1 MINRSSE
8 RSKVTMAALEG
19 TQRHLKSLDE
29 IPALVSGYRLMGDPT
44 RFKILLCLAHARE
57 LCVSDIADILKMDTS
72 AISHQLRK
80 LKDGGLVKNNREGAT
95 IYYAIEKEVVREV
108 IATARSLLL

>member
-1 MINRSSE
+1 MIKRSSE
-8 RSKVTMAALEG
+8 RSKVNLAALEG
-19 TQRHLKSLDE
+19 TQRHLKSLRE
-29 IPALVSGYRLMGDPT
+29 LPSVVRGCRLMGDPT

-57 LCVSDIADILKMDTS
+57 LCVSDLADILEMDTS

-80 LKDGGLVKNNREGAT
+80 LKDGGLVISSREGAT
-95 IYYAIEKEVVREV
+95 IYYVIEKEVVREV

>member
-1 MINRSSE
+1 MINRTSE

-19 TQRHLKSLDE
+19 TQRHLRSLDE
-29 IPALVSGYRLMGDPT
+29 IPAVVGGCRLMGDPT
-44 RFKILLCLAHARE
+44 RFKILLCLAQARE
-57 LCVSDIADILKMDTS
+57 LCVSDLADILKMDTS

-80 LKDGGLVKNNREGAT
+80 LKDGGLVKSNREGAT
-95 IYYAIEKEVVREV
+95 IYYALEEEEIREV